1 MPSTYEPIAT
11 QTLGSTASTVTF
23 SSIPS
28 TYTDIL
34 LIQSSRLNTAAH
46 TRLQF
51 NGDTATNYSSTI
63 LYGTGTTAG
72 SGRYTNVV
80 GISYGASDEQGAA
93 STYNVGQWN
102 IQNYANANTFKTVLI
117 NISNPLAEKTVGAGL
132 WRNTAAISSIVLTP
146 TNSAIYQIGSTFTL
160 YGIKSA

>member
-11 QTLGSTASTVTF
+11 TTLSSTASTVTF
-23 SSIPS
+23 SSIS
-28 TYTDIL
+28 GAYTDLI

-51 NGDTATNYSSTI
+51 NGDTGSNYSSTI
-63 LYGTGTTAG
+63 LYGTGTAAG

-80 GISYGASDEQGAA
+80 GISYGASDEQGATN
-93 STYNVGQWN
+93 TYNVAQWHL
-102 IQNYANANTFKTVLI
+102 QNYANTTTNKTVLI
-117 NISNPLAEKTVGAGL
+117 NVSNPLAERTVGAGL
-132 WRNTAAISSIVLTP
+132 WRNTNAITSVVLTP

-160 YGIKSA
+160 YGVKSA